1 MDQTNEALEKIEE
14 QRSLLTEVLDTIDWQ
29 QIAWSV
35 IITLLQI
42 VFALI
47 IFFIIKRVGRYVIE
61 KIFTR
66 YMNKRNTVPNRLN
79 TLYKLSKNIFNA
91 VIYFFLVYTI
101 LELLG
106 FKVAPLIAS
115 AGVLGLALSL
125 GAQGFV
131 SDIVNGFMILLEKQM
146 DVGDVVKI
154 GVITGTVEDVNLKT
168 TKVKDFDGTT
178 HFIPNR
184 AITIVS
190 NQSRSDMRVLIQI
203 RLYPSTNLENVR
215 KALENVNREAI
226 LNFEEITIEPS
237 EISFVPVGPGQLAA
251 QVIMYT
257 KAGTQYGMRNT
268 FYEKYVNALRESGI
282 DLPNVTLELPNA

>member
-1 MDQTNEALEKIEE
+1 MDQTIEALEKLEE
-14 QRSLLTEVLDTIDWQ
+14 QKSLLTELLDTIQWQ
-29 QIAWSV
+29 EIAWSV

-47 IFFIIKRVGRYVIE
+47 IFLIIKRVGRYVIE

-106 FKVAPLIAS
+106 FQVAPLIAS

-146 DVGDVVKI
+146 DVGDVVRI
-154 GVITGTVEDVNLKT
+154 SDVTGTVEDVNLKT
-168 TKVKDFDGTT
+168 TKIKDFDGTT

-203 RLYPSTNLENVR
+203 RLYPSTDLEDVR

-282 DLPNVTLELPNA
+282 DLPNTTLELPNA

>member
-14 QRSLLTEVLDTIDWQ
+14 QTSLLTELVDAIQWQ
-29 QIAWSV
+29 EIAWSV

-47 IFFIIKRVGRYVIE
+47 VFFTIKRVGRYVIE
-61 KIFTR
+61 KVFTR
-66 YMNKRNTVPNRLN
+66 YMNQRNTVPNRLN

-106 FKVAPLIAS
+106 FQVGPLIAS

-154 GVITGTVEDVNLKT
+154 SDITGTVEDVNLKT

-190 NQSRSDMRVLIQI
+190 NQSPSDMRVLIQI

-215 KALENVNREAI
+215 KALEKVNREAI

-237 EISFVPVGPGQLAA
+237 
-251 QVIMYT
+251 
-257 KAGTQYGMRNT
+257 
-268 FYEKYVNALRESGI
+268 
-282 DLPNVTLELPNA
+282 